1 MQESTRKQMQSADIR
16 SPKRDAD
23 DDVRKNVRSNGECWF
38 AKRIFRFASLQEL
51 NGYGAAAPY
60 DVAVTN
66 PPRRMQ
72 GNNIGRR
79 IEEYDACVK
88 LKRSLQKQTKQKC
101 REAELM
107 MQATRV

>member
-1 MQESTRKQMQSADIR
+1 
-16 SPKRDAD
+16 
-23 DDVRKNVRSNGECWF
+23 
-38 AKRIFRFASLQEL
+38 
-51 NGYGAAAPY
+51 
-60 DVAVTN
+60 
-66 PPRRMQ
+66 MQ

-79 IEEYDACVK
+79 IEEYDARAK